1 MLPDGHLVVY
11 EYLSVEVGGEC
22 AEDEEER
29 EEDPGGDECGLGTVG
44 VELDPCDQ
52 RDLHQ
57 KQQNAHCCRTEPRYL
72 NEEKQSLSYLYC
84 CPTSPPH
91 PTEIPQQTTPF
102 PHKYS
107 ARAPPK
113 KFYAQT
119 PRGPLEKF

>member
-1 MLPDGHLVVY
+1 MPDGHLVVY
-11 EYLSVEVGGEC
+11 EYLPVEVGGEC
-22 AEDEEER
+22 AEDEEEG

-84 CPTSPPH
+84 CSIPPPTRQKSPNRQPH
-91 PTEIPQQTTPF
+91 SPD
-102 PHKYS
+102 KYQHDL
-107 ARAPPK
+107 P
-113 KFYAQT
+113 
-119 PRGPLEKF
+119 